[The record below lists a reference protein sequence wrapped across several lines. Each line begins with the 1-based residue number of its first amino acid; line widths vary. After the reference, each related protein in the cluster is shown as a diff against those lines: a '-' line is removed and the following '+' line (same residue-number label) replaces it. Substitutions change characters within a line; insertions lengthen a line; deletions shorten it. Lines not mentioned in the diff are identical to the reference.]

1 MHIKIKAEKRELGKK
16 SDLKN
21 YRKEGFIPAV
31 VYGEGKEGINILLP
45 VIPFQKAYKKS
56 IGEVAIFEIEVGNKK
71 YSTFIKEKQI
81 HPVSREFV
89 HIDFV
94 ELHKGKHITME
105 IPINFIGEPK
115 GVKEGGV
122 VEYLHRSLEITC
134 LPKDLPEEIDVD
146 ITELHVGDTLHF
158 SNITLPT
165 NISCS
170 LSGAATI
177 IAIKESRM
185 SVESNKGEA
194 TTEAAAPADNA

>member
-158 SNITLPT
+158 SNITLPA